1 MTLSGYSPIFPRNV
15 PSVVA
20 LATCDSITQKYIAM
34 ASIQTSKRYSLAR
47 ALRARA
53 TASRLLSPDTGNL
66 KITRTCTMKIHYFIL
81 QIARRRRRNYVFSF
95 KRSMGEPLKIEEK
108 CVLAAGICG
117 QLGGPAG
124 ICGPRTTRH
133 PLHTGAPPRS
143 VPQHR
148 LAQRFHMPYGCNTMS
163 SSADA
168 L

>member
-124 ICGPRTTRH
+124 ICGPRTTTT
-133 PLHTGAPPRS
+133 LHTTGPLQNLWRTTEVWYS
-143 VPQHR
+143 
-148 LAQRFHMPYGCNTMS
+148 LPYGCEYTMCG
-163 SSADA
+163 

>member
-1 MTLSGYSPIFPRNV
+1 MNHAT
-15 PSVVA
+15 VVNLRA
-20 LATCDSITQKYIAM
+20 NKHAM

-124 ICGPRTTRH
+124 ICGPRTTPPPPPPP
-133 PLHTGAPPRS
+133 PLHTGGLSMICAAP
-143 VPQHR
+143 
-148 LAQRFHMPYGCNTMS
+148 QRFHMPYG
-163 SSADA
+163 AKA
-168 L
+168 HI